1 MAYFAQWADVWE
13 VQALLKARIVAGTKP
28 LTTDLMQWADSVRY
42 IHRLTEERTQAI
54 QRMEAR
60 VEAERRPR
68 GADRVRHVKQ
78 GRGGLTDVEWL
89 TQTLQLKYAPDYPGL
104 RTTNTLEALRAA
116 KEAHLLAAEDAD
128 ILMQA
133 WQLATK
139 IRSGIVIAS
148 AKSSDVLPTNR
159 DQLEALARWTG
170 YDAGEVG
177 EFEDDY
183 LRITRHARAVFE
195 RVF

>member
-1 MAYFAQWADVWE
+1 MAHPNPATKIRSRLSKFANHQH
-13 VQALLKARIVAGTKP
+13 LG
-28 LTTDLMQWADSVRY
+28 S
-42 IHRLTEERTQAI
+42 
-54 QRMEAR
+54 
-60 VEAERRPR
+60 
-68 GADRVRHVKQ
+68 
-78 GRGGLTDVEWL
+78 
-89 TQTLQLKYAPDYPGL
+89 
-104 RTTNTLEALRAA
+104 LEAA

-195 RVF
+195 RVFYGVSD

>member
-1 MAYFAQWADVWE
+1 LEHVLEIDADLRPEGRRGPLVRSLDSYQAYYEQWADTWE
-13 VQALLKARIVAGTKP
+13 IQALLKARPIAGP
-28 LTTDLMQWADSVRY
+28 QHLQEAFIQWADSVRY
-42 IHRLTEERTQAI
+42 THGLTADQAQEI
-54 QRMEAR
+54 QRMKAR
-60 VEAERRPR
+60 VEAERLPR
-68 GADRVRHVKQ
+68 GADPARHLKL

-89 TQTLQLKYAPDYPGL
+89 IQTLQLKYAPDYPSL

-148 AKSSDVLPTNR
+148 
-159 DQLEALARWTG
+159 
-170 YDAGEVG
+170 
-177 EFEDDY
+177 
-183 LRITRHARAVFE
+183 
-195 RVF
+195 